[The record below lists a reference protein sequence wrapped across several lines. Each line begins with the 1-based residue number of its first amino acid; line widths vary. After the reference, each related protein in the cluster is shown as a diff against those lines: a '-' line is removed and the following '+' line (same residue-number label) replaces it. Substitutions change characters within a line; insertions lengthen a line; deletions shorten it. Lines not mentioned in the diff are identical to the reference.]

1 MVSVKEIFF
10 FLTFLKSVN
19 ITLASTVK
27 FSCNSTMSNNA
38 VTVNSNDWNSWIEE
52 AISKKLIKYYEFEQ
66 FYNFQEIGSGGFG
79 KVSRANWKNSHKY
92 YALKS
97 FLNFNDATIKE
108 IVHEV
113 IIMTCIS
120 VIIICMYT
128 NS

>member
-1 MVSVKEIFF
+1 
-10 FLTFLKSVN
+10 
-19 ITLASTVK
+19 
-27 FSCNSTMSNNA
+27 MSNNA

-52 AISKKLIKYYEFEQ
+52 AISKKLIKHYEFEQ